1 MLKFNI
7 VLICIEAYF
16 MLYREKSEKARKWF
30 FILTCIQAILLSGL
44 RHIHVG
50 MDTYNYWNM
59 FERVKS
65 YSWSYLWVSL
75 KTMVSTYEG
84 VEPGFYLSMKIFQI
98 FSKSFRLYLIV
109 FACFVNIPLFVQF
122 YRKSNEGLMS
132 VLIYMTL
139 YFAFV
144 STTGLRQTMAIVIMG
159 FIGMDF
165 IIERKLRSFLIC
177 VLISYTFHKSSL
189 AFLPFYFIAYKKPS
203 RPYFYICLIAVAVL
217 FVLRRPFT
225 VLLASLGGYES
236 YGNQYEGAGT
246 FNYSAKS
253 LAILAMVIWKYKQI
267 IAADKNA
274 VVYINACIIS
284 CILLPI
290 TFIDPSNLRVVF
302 YYSIMQMFLVPD
314 IYISME
320 RKDRAI
326 MMFAIIAL
334 LLAMYFKGN
343 NIYRFMW
350 QPGIYNNNISPV

>member
-7 VLICIEAYF
+7 VLICAEAYF

-139 YFAFV
+139 FFAFV
-144 STTGLRQTMAIVIMG
+144 STTGLRQTMALVIMG

-165 IIERKLRSFLIC
+165 IIERKLKAFLIC
-177 VLISYTFHKSSL
+177 VLISYTFHKSAL
-189 AFLPFYFIAYKKPS
+189 AFLPFYFIAYKKPT
-203 RPYFYICLIAVAVL
+203 RPYFYACLIAVAVL
-217 FVLRRPFT
+217 FIFRKPFT
-225 VLLASLGGYES
+225 EFLTSLGGYES
-236 YGNQYEGAGT
+236 YGKQYEGAGT
-246 FNYSAKS
+246 FNYSAVS
-253 LAILAMVIWKYKQI
+253 LAILVMVIWKYKQI
-267 IAADKNA
+267 IAVDKNA
-274 VVYINACIIS
+274 VVYINACIIG

-314 IYISME
+314 ICISME
-320 RKDRAI
+320 GKDRTI
-326 MMFAIIAL
+326 VIFAIISL
-334 LLAMYFKGN
+334 LLALYFKGG

-350 QPGIYNNNISPV
+350 QPGIYNNSISPV